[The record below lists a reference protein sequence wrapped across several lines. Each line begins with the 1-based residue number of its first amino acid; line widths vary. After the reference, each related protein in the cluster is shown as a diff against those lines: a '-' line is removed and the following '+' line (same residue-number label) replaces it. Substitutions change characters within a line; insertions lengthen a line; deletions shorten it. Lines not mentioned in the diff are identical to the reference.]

1 MVLVDMSKSPVARA
15 VVVVAG
21 VVALGATL
29 VSLYAK
35 HTSGAATPWATPT
48 IMTAC
53 AVVVLTAVF
62 VRMRQ

>member
-1 MVLVDMSKSPVARA
+1 MALVDMSKSPVARA

-29 VSLYAK
+29 VSLYVK

-53 AVVVLTAVF
+53 VVVVLTAVF
-62 VRMRQ
+62 VRVRQ